1 MATMAVFNNI
11 KQYILVGRN
20 ILCLLN
26 GMMAKNDKI
35 HYQSDGII
43 LDADPTFTFTHIF
56 TGVSKYGGSLQRF

>member
-43 LDADPTFTFTHIF
+43 LDADPALFD
-56 TGVSKYGGSLQRF
+56 